1 MRSSLTHSR
10 QRAVT
15 TGMTRLGRGA
25 CGADRAA
32 DQAESVRVSATG
44 GAVAFD
50 IPADQRAQGE
60 AFAAALLRLF
70 EARKRPPAGMTKP
83 LWARAGPPVSLM
95 RGTHETHAALARGCD
110 GAAGGASEPALCDGQ
125 RDAPTAR
132 KLVPAPA
139 DGVIFSRRN
148 V

>member
-1 MRSSLTHSR
+1 MQGKSLRSSLTHSR

-25 CGADRAA
+25 CSADRAA
-32 DQAESVRVSATG
+32 YQAESVRASATG
-44 GAVAFD
+44 GAGGALAFD

-60 AFAAALLRLF
+60 ASAAPLLRLF

-83 LWARAGPPVSLM
+83 LWARAGPPLSLM

-110 GAAGGASEPALCDGQ
+110 GPTGGASEPALCASAMRQ
-125 RDAPTAR
+125 PLESWCWPRPT
-132 KLVPAPA
+132 
-139 DGVIFSRRN
+139 G
-148 V
+148 